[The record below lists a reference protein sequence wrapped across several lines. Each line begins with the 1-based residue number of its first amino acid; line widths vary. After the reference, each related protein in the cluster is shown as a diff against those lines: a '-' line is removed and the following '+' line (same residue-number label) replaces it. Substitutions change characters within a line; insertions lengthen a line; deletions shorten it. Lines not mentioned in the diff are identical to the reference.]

1 MNRKELINAVADKK
15 NMTKKE
21 AEEFVD
27 VVFGTMT
34 EAFLEGENV
43 LISGFGTFQFKDRQP
58 RNGVSPKTGE
68 PMIIPAS
75 KTVSFKP
82 SNKLKD
88 AMNQ

>member
-15 NMTKKE
+15 DITKKE
-21 AEEFVD
+21 AEEYVD
-27 VVFGTMT
+27 VIFETMT
-34 EAFLEGENV
+34 EAFMEGENV
-43 LISGFGTFQFKDRQP
+43 LISGFGTFQFKDRP
-58 RNGVSPKTGE
+58 ARNGVSPQTGE
-68 PMIIPAS
+68 YMTIPAS